1 LKIRGAGSFGVQLK
15 GLREAAGF
23 TQEELAT
30 IAGLSVHAV
39 SSLERGQRRR
49 PQLDTVRALA
59 GALEL
64 DNDARN
70 ALFESARTTASDTVV
85 EELTGGLPLAP
96 TDLIGR
102 DVALKTLQ
110 HWLTQPSMRLITL
123 TGPGGAGKSRL
134 ALELAHTVVADGAT
148 RVAYV
153 PLAAIQEPSFVA
165 LGIAEAIGL
174 SDLTAEEL
182 PARARI
188 ACGDRA
194 TLLLL
199 DNFEHVLKA
208 APLAAELL
216 KSIPSLKLLVTSRA
230 PLRVRGEREF
240 AVGPLALDTDE
251 SSVARQ
257 PADLDSSPAVQLFIE
272 RVRDVQPG
280 FRLSPENSATVRAI
294 CQKLDA
300 LPLALEL
307 AAPWMKTLTA
317 DDLLR
322 RLDRNVLLSPV
333 GGRDL
338 PERQQTMSATIAW
351 SYRLLGPNE
360 QRTFRR
366 LGVLRGRFRIEAAAA
381 VLADLHGSPLA
392 SGDMLGGVAD
402 LIDKSLLLRAETS
415 FAKRPRYQMLETV
428 RAYAATE
435 LVASGERDAALEGL
449 AAYCAR
455 EANGARAGLAG
466 PSQVEWLDRIRDD
479 LENYRTTL
487 DWLIERERAADAADV
502 AWNLLFFWLIRAR
515 GTEALEWCQR
525 VLNLPRVPPRTEA
538 KALVAGSVMWFTQG
552 HAAQTREWL
561 TRAVSLGP
569 DIDADV
575 LAMAEILFGHVEQSV
590 GNPEAARERFIR
602 SLEQFRALSSAWG
615 IGNSLMGMASA
626 ALASRDIVAA
636 ERLLDEAT
644 AALQQAGPWFL
655 NLPLYIR
662 ANLAVQRGQAD
673 AAIEYART
681 SLICSRELHDKF
693 AFVYALAPLAAAAA
707 LKGEDSWAARVLGTR
722 DAVTEQT
729 GASSVDKSVR
739 ELRERTEREV
749 RGRLGSDRWAEEY
762 AAGRRASID
771 SLLTDIEAAQAV
783 NVNGG

>member
-1 LKIRGAGSFGVQLK
+1 LKIRDAGSFGAQLK

-64 DNDARN
+64 DTDARG

-102 DVALKTLQ
+102 DEALLTLQ

-134 ALELAHTVVADGAT
+134 ALEVAHTVVADGAT
-148 RVAYV
+148 RVVYV

-174 SDLTAEEL
+174 SDLTAQEL
-182 PARARI
+182 PARARM

-208 APLAAELL
+208 APLVAELL

-240 AVGPLALDTDE
+240 AVGPLDLDTDE
-251 SSVARQ
+251 RSGAPQ
-257 PADLDSSPAVQLFIE
+257 PADLDSSPAVRLFIE
-272 RVRDVQPG
+272 RVRDVQPD
-280 FRLSPENSATVRAI
+280 FRLSPENAATVRAI

-307 AAPWMKTLTA
+307 AAPWMKTLTV

-366 LGVLRGRFRIEAAAA
+366 LGVLRGRFRIEAAVA
-381 VLADLHGSPLA
+381 VLADPHGSPLA
-392 SGDMLGGVAD
+392 SGDMLAPVAD

-428 RAYAATE
+428 RTYAATE
-435 LVASGERDAALEGL
+435 LVASGECDAALEGL

-455 EANGARAGLAG
+455 EANGAKAGLAG
-466 PSQVEWLDRIRDD
+466 PSQVEWLDRVRDD

-515 GTEALEWCQR
+515 GIEALQWCQR
-525 VLNLPRVPPRTEA
+525 VLNLPRIPPRTEA

-552 HAAQTREWL
+552 HAAETREWL

-590 GNPEAARERFIR
+590 GHPEAARERFVR

-626 ALASRDIVAA
+626 ALASRDVVAA

-662 ANLAVQRGQAD
+662 ANLAVQRRQAD
-673 AAIEYART
+673 AAIEYARK

-693 AFVYALAPLAAAAA
+693 AFVYALTPLAAAAA
-707 LKGEDSWAARVLGTR
+707 LKGDDAWAARVLGTR

-739 ELRERTEREV
+739 ELRERTEQEV

-771 SLLTDIEAAQAV
+771 SLLRDIEEAQPSH
-783 NVNGG
+783 VNGT